1 MEKSPQEQEIIDLIL
16 PEDSQA
22 FLIDYLLNG
31 LINNKFCEGLK
42 VSDFDIILST
52 NKAENKEI
60 FHSLNICNTKFDPST
75 APSRKIIIVEDL
87 YEVIQPFINGKKLAE
102 KNFKEVTIHVYPK
115 IRRNLRFDITS
126 LTYKIVKDNKVI
138 DYKMEHENT
147 NPDNK
152 DILCICTFKLNG
164 TSINMKKYYNY

>member
-1 MEKSPQEQEIIDLIL
+1 MERRKEEEIIDTIL
-16 PEDSQA
+16 PQTSQA
-22 FLIDYLLNG
+22 FLVDYLLNG
-31 LINNKFCEGLK
+31 LTNKKFCEGLK
-42 VSDFDIILST
+42 IPDFDIILST
-52 NKAENKEI
+52 YNAEDKEI

-75 APSRKIIIVEDL
+75 APSRKIIIAEDL
-87 YEVIQPFINGKKLAE
+87 CQVIEPFIKGKKLAE

-126 LTYKIVKDNKVI
+126 LTYKVVKDNKVI

-164 TSINMKKYYNY
+164 TSIKKKKYYNY